1 MSKYAL
7 IVAAIPLKQAFTYG
21 VPETMADSVMVGVRV
36 VVPFGKREVTG
47 YVVGLSDDEPDTS
60 FTVKQI
66 KRVIDKEPLYG
77 RTEVELAAWMGRF
90 YLCSQGE
97 AIATMIPGGRRDSGM
112 PALDVDDAPD
122 APVQELTE
130 PQREAVSEILSR
142 ELPMYYLYGVTGSGK
157 TEVFLQVAEAMIAQ
171 GKQVIYL
178 VPEITLTHQLA
189 RQVSTRFEGKVAV
202 LHSAL
207 TPSQRLA
214 QWKRIKRGEV
224 MLAIGARSAV
234 FAPFEHLGLII
245 IDEEHENSYKSGS
258 SPRYHAR
265 QVAQKRCLDSG
276 ATLVMGSATPS
287 LEAWKLMEDDRQ
299 MRRLHLPYRVAG
311 GVPPKVSVVNM
322 LGESRTISRSLQTE
336 MQRVLDR
343 RKQVILFLNRR
354 GFSYFFHCR
363 SCGYEMTC
371 PHCSVALT
379 YHKEHGGEMVCHY
392 CGYRRKPVEVCP
404 DCGSLDVGYSGFG
417 TEMVEQEVHNL
428 FPYAS
433 IARLDT
439 DSAKDKD
446 LVGQVLDD
454 FRTGKTDILLGT
466 QMVAKGLNFPGVEL
480 VGIVLADSGMNIP
493 DFRAQE
499 RTFALLVQ
507 VSGRAGRYND
517 QGRVVIQTFRPDNPA
532 ITYACGGKVTEF
544 YEQELQV
551 RKETGFPPYSRMIN
565 LVLRGRNE
573 EKVSAATEQLAG
585 LLEEL
590 CEQLRRQME
599 EKGCASD
606 AAPEVFG
613 WSECPLE
620 RIAGNWR
627 HHILVRGESPSAVHA
642 VVTKAME
649 FYQVPSGI
657 YVEVDI
663 DPLQLL

>member
-47 YVVGLSDDEPDTS
+47 YVVGLTDDEPDTS
-60 FTVKQI
+60 FAVKQI

-130 PQREAVSEILSR
+130 PQRDAVSEILSR

-189 RQVSTRFEGKVAV
+189 RQVSSRFEGKVAV

-234 FAPFEHLGLII
+234 FAPFERLGLII

-322 LGESRTISRSLQTE
+322 LGESRTISRSLQAE
-336 MQRVLDR
+336 IQRVLDR

-446 LVGQVLDD
+446 LVGRVLND

-532 ITYACGGKVTEF
+532 ITYACGGNVTEF
-544 YEQELQV
+544 YEQELLV
-551 RKETGFPPYSRMIN
+551 RKETGFPPYCRMIN

-573 EKVSAATEQLAG
+573 QKVSESTEQLAG

-590 CEQLRRQME
+590 CEQLRRQMV
-599 EKGCASD
+599 EKGD
-606 AAPEVFG
+606 APDDAPEVFG

-649 FYQVPSGI
+649 LFQVPSGI
-657 YVEVDI
+657 YVEVDV